1 MDFSRALSEQ
11 LSALTDALDD
21 PGVDLQAVLGVLV
34 DDLMIAVPSFLGL
47 TLTLR
52 LGGDP
57 ITLIAIDADRV
68 TTAGASLQLPL
79 DHLAGAGPDSV
90 AVFYAASPGAFVEM
104 AAETRRAYGL
114 DSQVVLDSHLASPA
128 IGVAGLSGMDD
139 RAAVNQAIGVL
150 IDRGHRPDKAHDEL
164 LRRADNDRT
173 RLPETARSLLIATP
187 RPYPPGQPENPGV

>member
-1 MDFSRALSEQ
+1 
-11 LSALTDALDD
+11 
-21 PGVDLQAVLGVLV
+21 
-34 DDLMIAVPSFLGL
+34 
-47 TLTLR
+47 
-52 LGGDP
+52 
-57 ITLIAIDADRV
+57 
-68 TTAGASLQLPL
+68 
-79 DHLAGAGPDSV
+79 V

-114 DSQVVLDSHLASPA
+114 DGQVVLDSHLPNPA